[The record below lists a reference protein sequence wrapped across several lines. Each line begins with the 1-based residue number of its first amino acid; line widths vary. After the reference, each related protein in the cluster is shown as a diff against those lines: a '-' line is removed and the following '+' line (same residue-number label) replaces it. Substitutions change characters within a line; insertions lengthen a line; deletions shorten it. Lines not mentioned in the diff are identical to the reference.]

1 MSEKKAPKLRFK
13 GYTDDWVQCKLGE
26 ILSHLYNGQTPSRNV
41 KNYWNG
47 DIPWLTSGELNHGIV
62 NNTLETISESGKK
75 SANLRLIPSGTIVI
89 AITGLE
95 APGTRGNCAILG
107 INTTVNQ
114 SVMALFVKNNID
126 TQFVFQWYKKIGQ
139 EYGIRYTQGT
149 KQQSYN
155 YDIVKI
161 LPISIPLIKKEQ
173 EKIGK
178 LLIQFDSLITLQQLK
193 IDQLNK
199 VKKALL
205 QQMFPEQDSKIPKTR
220 FSRFT
225 DPWEQRKL
233 GEFIIEYNEKTTLNN
248 QYPVLT
254 SSRKGLFLQKDY
266 FSGNQIASI
275 DNTGYNVVPYGYFT
289 YRHMS
294 DDNIFWFNINTLV
307 RKGIVSTLYPVFT
320 TNAELDSQYL
330 QLQLNFGDEFARYAL
345 LQKQGGSR
353 TYMYLKKLKQ
363 LRLTIPKTLDEQETI
378 SYFFDCFDS
387 LIALHQRKLDQLKQ
401 VKKFLLQNMF
411 I

>member
-1 MSEKKAPKLRFK
+1 MFLLCLFL
-13 GYTDDWVQCKLGE
+13 WVQRRIAKSIE
-26 ILSHLYNGQTPSRNV
+26 RIKSYSLSHSFETLKPTKTKYIH
-41 KNYWNG
+41 YG
-47 DIPWLTSGELNHGIV
+47 DIHTGKLSNITDLRMLPFIPEGDYESLQKGDLILADASEDYRGIGDICILNVENTEYNVVSGLHTIALRPKNDFPFFLYTLFKLESFKHYGYKMGTGLKVFGITYNSIGKYQFFKPSFEEQRKVSHLIV
-62 NNTLETISESGKK
+62 N
-75 SANLRLIPSGTIVI
+75 
-89 AITGLE
+89 
-95 APGTRGNCAILG
+95 
-107 INTTVNQ
+107 
-114 SVMALFVKNNID
+114 ID
-126 TQFVFQWYKKIGQ
+126 H
-139 EYGIRYTQGT
+139 
-149 KQQSYN
+149 
-155 YDIVKI
+155 
-161 LPISIPLIKKEQ
+161 
-173 EKIGK
+173 
-178 LLIQFDSLITLQQLK
+178 LITLQQLK